1 MLRLDPEA
9 KAYFDSQPLEVR
21 MGFLN
26 SNLTFQ
32 TVEDLKEYQER
43 NLNHLSGVLYSQLPD
58 PAIPSNA
65 AYDPLDSQ
73 DP

>member
-1 MLRLDPEA
+1 MLRLDAEA
-9 KAYFDSQPLEVR
+9 TAYFNAQPLEVR
-21 MGFLN
+21 MGFFN
-26 SNLTFQ
+26 SNLTFR

-43 NLNHLSGVLYSQLPD
+43 NLNHLSGVLHSQLPD